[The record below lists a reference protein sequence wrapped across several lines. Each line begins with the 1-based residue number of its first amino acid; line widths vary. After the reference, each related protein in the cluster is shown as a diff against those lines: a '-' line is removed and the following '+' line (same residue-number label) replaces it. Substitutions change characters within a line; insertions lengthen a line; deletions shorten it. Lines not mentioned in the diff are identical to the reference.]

1 MDSYLEIAN
10 GPLLGILCTIVIVFV
25 FIQAI
30 IFIRKAWMRGNEI
43 GLGKDKMK
51 KVVTN
56 SAVFSIMP
64 SLPILA
70 FLLLLMPYLGRFFP
84 WLRLSVIGSGAYENL
99 VANMTAQLFGLDS
112 VAGGGMNLTIFL
124 AILWTMTLGILLEP
138 ILTLFGSK
146 FIQKGLTVL
155 KGKNQ
160 QLMNVVMTCLMVSL
174 FLVLGAP
181 YYTKFRFV
189 TGEQGLSALI
199 APIVM
204 VASALGT
211 LGLNKL
217 ASVTGKSVFKEFSF
231 PLSLVIGMVV
241 AIALSAVFA

>member
-1 MDSYLEIAN
+1 MDSYLDIAN
-10 GPLLGILCTIVIVFV
+10 GGLLGVLCTVVIVFV
-25 FIQAI
+25 FIQAFV
-30 IFIRKAWMRGNEI
+30 FIRKAWMRGNEI

-64 SLPILA
+64 SLPILT

-99 VANMTAQLFGLDS
+99 VANMTAQLFGLES
-112 VAGGGMNLTIFL
+112 VAGDGMNLTIFL

-146 FIQKGLTVL
+146 FIQKGLAVI

-181 YYTKFRFV
+181 YYTRFRYI
-189 TGEQGLSALI
+189 GEQGAAALI
-199 APIVM
+199 PPIVM
-204 VASALGT
+204 VAAALGT

-217 ASVTGKSVFKEFSF
+217 AATTGKSVFKEFSF

-241 AIALSAVFA
+241 AIVLNGIFV